1 MERNNICNS
10 YTDLLKDQRFLQW
23 QLMSDET
30 MNSYWKE
37 FFFQHPELK
46 NELLQAIHYLKK
58 EGLNKSSLNDDERMA
73 LFERIQ
79 ISVNR
84 KKKKK
89 IFTLIGYASAVAVV
103 ALIILGIKLFSLTP
117 ESLVRPDKEIIIGE
131 VLNNKDIQL
140 ITSGKTISFDND
152 VEVSLNDEGTVE
164 VTQRDNDVTRLAV
177 NHDQINSLIVPF
189 GKRSTLRL
197 ADGTKVW
204 LNSGSVLEFP
214 TQFSGKNREIKLASG
229 EMYIEV
235 AHDKEKPFYVH
246 TPDFKL
252 RVYGTKFN
260 LSNYDNSPG
269 SVVLVEG
276 SVSVQSGTE
285 EMFLNPN
292 EQLLISRGKAPE
304 RQTVDVTHY
313 ISWKDGYLLLENTPM
328 TDVLDKV
335 ERYYN
340 LSFNYEQDV
349 NLKKRT
355 CSGKIY
361 LSENL
366 DNVMTTITLL
376 SATQFKKENNRI
388 YISHATE

>member
-1 MERNNICNS
+1 
-10 YTDLLKDQRFLQW
+10 
-23 QLMSDET
+23 
-30 MNSYWKE
+30 
-37 FFFQHPELK
+37 
-46 NELLQAIHYLKK
+46 
-58 EGLNKSSLNDDERMA
+58 
-73 LFERIQ
+73 
-79 ISVNR
+79 
-84 KKKKK
+84 
-89 IFTLIGYASAVAVV
+89 
-103 ALIILGIKLFSLTP
+103 
-117 ESLVRPDKEIIIGE
+117 
-131 VLNNKDIQL
+131 
-140 ITSGKTISFDND
+140 
-152 VEVSLNDEGTVE
+152 
-164 VTQRDNDVTRLAV
+164 
-177 NHDQINSLIVPF
+177 
-189 GKRSTLRL
+189 
-197 ADGTKVW
+197 
-204 LNSGSVLEFP
+204 
-214 TQFSGKNREIKLASG
+214 
-229 EMYIEV
+229 MYIEV

>member
-1 MERNNICNS
+1 
-10 YTDLLKDQRFLQW
+10 
-23 QLMSDET
+23 
-30 MNSYWKE
+30 
-37 FFFQHPELK
+37 
-46 NELLQAIHYLKK
+46 
-58 EGLNKSSLNDDERMA
+58 MA

-89 IFTLIGYASAVAVV
+89 IFTLIGYASAVAVI

-260 LSNYDNSPG
+260 LYDNSPG